1 METTM
6 PPATRRDVLRATGLA
21 AAASVL
27 PAASRAAHAAEEPAV
42 ETVVTKG
49 RINQSVCRWCYKMP
63 LPQLAAVAK
72 KIGLKSV
79 ELLNPN
85 EIETVTK
92 LGLQCAIVNSHS
104 IPKGLNRKENW
115 DECLA
120 KIRTGID
127 AAAQFGCRNVICFS
141 GNRDGMDGDTGLKNC
156 AEALK
161 KIVGYAEE
169 KKVTIIM
176 ELLNSRVDHRDY
188 MCDNS
193 EWGVALCKAVG
204 SERFKLLNDLYH
216 MQIMEGDLIRRIQ
229 KYKEYYGH
237 YHTGGNPG
245 RHEIDDTQEI
255 YYPAVMRAIAE
266 TGYDGYV
273 GQEFI
278 PSRGREPAQEAAS
291 LAQAAK
297 ICDV

>member
-1 METTM
+1 M
-6 PPATRRDVLRATGLA
+6 PHTTRRDVLKATGLA
-21 AAASVL
+21 AASVL
-27 PAASRAAHAAEEPAV
+27 TAAPLAPAAAADEPAV
-42 ETVVTKG
+42 EKVVTKG
-49 RINQSVCRWCYKMP
+49 RINQSVCKWCYKMP
-63 LPQLAAVAK
+63 LEQLAAVAK
-72 KIGLKSV
+72 KLGLKSV

-92 LGLQCAIVNSHS
+92 LGLQCAIVNSHN

-115 DECLA
+115 DECLE

-127 AAAQFGCRNVICFS
+127 AAAKFGCRNVICFS
-141 GNRDGMDGDTGLKNC
+141 GNRDGMDADTGLKNC

-176 ELLNSRVDHRDY
+176 ELLNSRVNHPDY

-245 RHEIDDTQEI
+245 RNEIDDSQEI
-255 YYPAVMRAIAE
+255 HYPAVMRAIAA

-278 PSRGREPAQEAAS
+278 PSRGRSPAEETAS